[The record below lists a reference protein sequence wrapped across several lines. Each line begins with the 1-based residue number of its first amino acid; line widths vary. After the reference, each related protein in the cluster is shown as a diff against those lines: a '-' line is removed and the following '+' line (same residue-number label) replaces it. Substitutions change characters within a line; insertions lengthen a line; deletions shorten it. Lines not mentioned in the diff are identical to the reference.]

1 MTVARTDKME
11 MSVRPLA
18 RPTAQARAAES
29 HERFSL
35 LQDAADTDRAERR
48 AQGRQMADQA
58 DDARRAE
65 MRTAEARALT
75 ARRDA
80 RKPGAEGSLART
92 VRENAKE
99 GTKASGFAGNAHS
112 PGSADAPKKRAEDP
126 AANPASDTTRRSDG
140 RTGATK
146 GTGATDPA
154 SAAKPVPK
162 GTGDGTIADEPGL
175 GATAGTGTAQPGS
188 VESEGQDGD
197 ATEDRAKESE
207 AAGIGDRP
215 PEGAAGPVLLLVPSP
230 VAASIQAAP
239 EAEGYG
245 GAGTVT
251 DPALAS
257 SQPGAAVAASLN
269 TSFAPPLA
277 APLAA
282 AAGAATAGTAVQGE
296 IVKGEVAKEEVATGR
311 VAKAET
317 ARGEGAKG
325 DVTGGAGTDAKGF
338 EAILAAAGSGSEADL
353 APPSAPSPAPP
364 AAATPGGP
372 TGSSSAEAA
381 TGTASTPAQP
391 APIPLGAVPMTIG
404 LRSLAGASRFAIR
417 LDPVELGAIEVSL
430 DLDRAGGR
438 ARAHLTVDRPETL
451 ALLQRDAGV
460 LQQALAQAGFEANEG
475 IALSLR
481 GETNGQAGQNAGRD
495 ADRGNDSGAR
505 GRPGAMT
512 GREADISAI
521 DPSAFRRL
529 RAAGG
534 LDIRI

>member
-35 LQDAADTDRAERR
+35 LQEAADTDRAERR

-80 RKPGAEGSLART
+80 RTPDAEGSLART

-99 GTKASGFAGNAHS
+99 GTKASGSAGNAHS
-112 PGSADAPKKRAEDP
+112 PGSADAPKKRAEEP
-126 AANPASDTTRRSDG
+126 AANPASDTTRRSDD

-154 SAAKPVPK
+154 SAANPVAK
-162 GTGDGTIADEPGL
+162 GTGDGTVADEPGL

-239 EAEGYG
+239 EAAGYG
-245 GAGTVT
+245 GAGTAT

-257 SQPGAAVAASLN
+257 SQPGAA
-269 TSFAPPLA
+269 LA
-277 APLAA
+277 APLGAPSAA

-296 IVKGEVAKEEVATGR
+296 IVKGEAAKEEVATGR
-311 VAKAET
+311 TAKAET
-317 ARGEGAKG
+317 AQGEGAKG

-353 APPSAPSPAPP
+353 APASAPSPAPP

-372 TGSSSAEAA
+372 AGSSS
-381 TGTASTPAQP
+381 
-391 APIPLGAVPMTIG
+391 
-404 LRSLAGASRFAIR
+404 
-417 LDPVELGAIEVSL
+417 
-430 DLDRAGGR
+430 
-438 ARAHLTVDRPETL
+438 
-451 ALLQRDAGV
+451 
-460 LQQALAQAGFEANEG
+460 
-475 IALSLR
+475 
-481 GETNGQAGQNAGRD
+481 
-495 ADRGNDSGAR
+495 
-505 GRPGAMT
+505 
-512 GREADISAI
+512 
-521 DPSAFRRL
+521 
-529 RAAGG
+529 
-534 LDIRI
+534 

>member
-1 MTVARTDKME
+1 MPRRNGRGARGE
-11 MSVRPLA
+11 
-18 RPTAQARAAES
+18 
-29 HERFSL
+29 
-35 LQDAADTDRAERR
+35 
-48 AQGRQMADQA
+48 
-58 DDARRAE
+58 
-65 MRTAEARALT
+65 
-75 ARRDA
+75 
-80 RKPGAEGSLART
+80 PGL
-92 VRENAKE
+92 
-99 GTKASGFAGNAHS
+99 
-112 PGSADAPKKRAEDP
+112 
-126 AANPASDTTRRSDG
+126 DTTRRSDD

-154 SAAKPVPK
+154 SAANPVAK
-162 GTGDGTIADEPGL
+162 GTGDGTVADEPGL

-230 VAASIQAAP
+230 VAASIQAARRRRDM
-239 EAEGYG
+239 
-245 GAGTVT
+245 AG
-251 DPALAS
+251 PGRRRIPPWHRPS
-257 SQPGAAVAASLN
+257 RGAALPLRL
-269 TSFAPPLA
+269 APPVRWQPVRPRPEPRFKA
-277 APLAA
+277 RSSRVRRPRRRSRR
-282 AAGAATAGTAVQGE
+282 
-296 IVKGEVAKEEVATGR
+296 GR
-311 VAKAET
+311 TAKAET
-317 ARGEGAKG
+317 AQGEGAKG

-353 APPSAPSPAPP
+353 APASAPLPPAA

-372 TGSSSAEAA
+372 AGSSSAEAA
-381 TGTASTPAQP
+381 TGTASAPAQP

-481 GETNGQAGQNAGRD
+481 SETGGQDGQNAGRD

-505 GRPGAMT
+505 GRPG
-512 GREADISAI
+512 
-521 DPSAFRRL
+521 P
-529 RAAGG
+529 
-534 LDIRI
+534 